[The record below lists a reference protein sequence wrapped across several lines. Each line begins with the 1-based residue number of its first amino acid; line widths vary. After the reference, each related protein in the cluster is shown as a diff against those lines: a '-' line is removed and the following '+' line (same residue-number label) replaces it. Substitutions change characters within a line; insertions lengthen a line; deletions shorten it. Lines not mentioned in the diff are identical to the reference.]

1 MRSQYID
8 LQGAFVHVPNSN
20 WFHPQGL
27 LICSVSVSCQQLLSS
42 GFYYIQPC
50 SECWE
55 EDLKAWAI
63 ILVRLLDRVWLGHHW
78 RRVETVE
85 RSLRFPSIWW
95 HPWPTR
101 GTRAELPSHSLM
113 KPRWIIW
120 HSLELREC
128 SNWKP
133 QSTELI
139 AIPACVKPS
148 DWSAIKKSNWFST
161 FVLSFRLK

>member
-20 WFHPQGL
+20 WFHPQVYWFVH
-27 LICSVSVSCQQLLSS
+27 SQFHVSSCFHQDFIISNRVLSAEKKIWRHEPFSWWDCEIESDS
-42 GFYYIQPC
+42 GFTDGELKPLNALWDIHLSDGILDQH
-50 SECWE
+50 E
-55 EDLKAWAI
+55 ELA
-63 ILVRLLDRVWLGHHW
+63 LSFLH
-78 RRVETVE
+78 T
-85 RSLRFPSIWW
+85 
-95 HPWPTR
+95 
-101 GTRAELPSHSLM
+101 LM

-148 DWSAIKKSNWFST
+148 DGSAIKKSNWFST